1 MKQTAIVTGGSRGIG
16 RAVAVRLA
24 KDGMN
29 LVINYRG
36 NSAAAEET
44 ERLCRELGAEV
55 LLVQGDVSRAE
66 DCEKLAAQAKEAF
79 GRVDVLVNNAGIT
92 RDGLLARMT
101 KEDFRAVL
109 DVNLVGPWNM
119 MKAVN
124 RIMMK
129 QRYGR
134 IVNLSSVTGLMGNM
148 GQTNY
153 AAAKA
158 GILGMTKSY
167 AREVASRGITVNAVA
182 PGFID
187 TDMTEA
193 MPEGAKDKNRH
204 RNTNGAHRK
213 AGRRGGSSG
222 FPGER
227 TGRIHY
233 GRGPAGRRRNGDV
246 EAEIRREQDEKKSC
260 DYRNGCH
267 TPVGLSARRPGRTFG
282 TAWWES
288 PRLRRWT
295 PKSGR

>member
-44 ERLCRELGAEV
+44 EQMCRELGAEV

-101 KEDFRAVL
+101 EEDFRAVL

-119 MKAVN
+119 IKAVN

-167 AREVASRGITVNAVA
+167 AREVAGRGITVNAVA

-193 MPEGAKDKNRH
+193 MPEGAKDKII
-204 RNTNGAHRK
+204 TGIPM
-213 AGRRGGSSG
+213 G
-222 FPGER
+222 R
-227 TGRIHY
+227 TGKPEDVAEAVAFLASE
-233 GRGPAGRRRNGDV
+233 PAGYITGEV
-246 EAEIRREQDEKKSC
+246 
-260 DYRNGCH
+260 
-267 TPVGLSARRPGRTFG
+267 
-282 TAWWES
+282 
-288 PRLRRWT
+288 LRVD
-295 PKSGR
+295 GGMAM

>member
-55 LLVQGDVSRAE
+55 LLVQGDVSRAK

-101 KEDFRAVL
+101 EEDFRAVL
-109 DVNLVGPWNM
+109 DVNLVCPWNM

-193 MPEGAKDKNRH
+193 MPEGAKDKII
-204 RNTNGAHRK
+204 TGIPM
-213 AGRRGGSSG
+213 G
-222 FPGER
+222 R
-227 TGRIHY
+227 TGK
-233 GRGPAGRRRNGDV
+233 PEDVAEAVAFLASEQAGYITGEV
-246 EAEIRREQDEKKSC
+246 
-260 DYRNGCH
+260 
-267 TPVGLSARRPGRTFG
+267 
-282 TAWWES
+282 
-288 PRLRRWT
+288 LRVD
-295 PKSGR
+295 GGMAM

>member
-101 KEDFRAVL
+101 EEDFRAVL
-109 DVNLVGPWNM
+109 DVNLVGSWNM

-193 MPEGAKDKNRH
+193 MPEGAKDKIV
-204 RNTNGAHRK
+204 TEIPMG
-213 AGRRGGSSG
+213 
-222 FPGER
+222 R
-227 TGRIHY
+227 TGK
-233 GRGPAGRRRNGDV
+233 PEDVAEAVAFLASEQAGYITGEV
-246 EAEIRREQDEKKSC
+246 
-260 DYRNGCH
+260 
-267 TPVGLSARRPGRTFG
+267 
-282 TAWWES
+282 
-288 PRLRRWT
+288 LRVD
-295 PKSGR
+295 GGMAM

>member
-66 DCEKLAAQAKEAF
+66 DCEKLAEQAKEVF

-92 RDGLLARMT
+92 RDGLLARMSE
-101 KEDFRAVL
+101 EDFRAVL

-158 GILGMTKSY
+158 GIVGMTKSY

-193 MPEGAKDKNRH
+193 MPEGAKDKII
-204 RNTNGAHRK
+204 TGIPM
-213 AGRRGGSSG
+213 G
-222 FPGER
+222 R
-227 TGRIHY
+227 TGK
-233 GRGPAGRRRNGDV
+233 PEDVAEAVAFLASEQAGYITGEV
-246 EAEIRREQDEKKSC
+246 
-260 DYRNGCH
+260 
-267 TPVGLSARRPGRTFG
+267 
-282 TAWWES
+282 
-288 PRLRRWT
+288 LRVD
-295 PKSGR
+295 GGMAM

>member
-44 ERLCRELGAEV
+44 ERMCRELGAEV

-66 DCEKLAAQAKEAF
+66 DCEKLVAQAKEAF

-101 KEDFRAVL
+101 EEDFRAVL

-167 AREVASRGITVNAVA
+167 AREVAGRGITVNAVA

-193 MPEGAKDKNRH
+193 MPEGAKDKII
-204 RNTNGAHRK
+204 TGIPM
-213 AGRRGGSSG
+213 G
-222 FPGER
+222 R
-227 TGRIHY
+227 TGK
-233 GRGPAGRRRNGDV
+233 PEDVAEAVAFLASEQAGYITGEV
-246 EAEIRREQDEKKSC
+246 
-260 DYRNGCH
+260 
-267 TPVGLSARRPGRTFG
+267 
-282 TAWWES
+282 
-288 PRLRRWT
+288 LRVD
-295 PKSGR
+295 GGMAM

>member
-24 KDGMN
+24 KDGKN

-55 LLVQGDVSRAE
+55 LLVQGDVSCAE

-101 KEDFRAVL
+101 EEDFRAVL

-193 MPEGAKDKNRH
+193 MPEGAKDKII
-204 RNTNGAHRK
+204 TGIPM
-213 AGRRGGSSG
+213 G
-222 FPGER
+222 R
-227 TGRIHY
+227 TGK
-233 GRGPAGRRRNGDV
+233 PEDVAEAVAFLASEQAGYITGEV
-246 EAEIRREQDEKKSC
+246 
-260 DYRNGCH
+260 
-267 TPVGLSARRPGRTFG
+267 
-282 TAWWES
+282 
-288 PRLRRWT
+288 LRVD
-295 PKSGR
+295 GGMAM

>member
-44 ERLCRELGAEV
+44 ERLCRELGAEG

-101 KEDFRAVL
+101 EEDFRAVL

-193 MPEGAKDKNRH
+193 MPEGAKDKII
-204 RNTNGAHRK
+204 TGIPM
-213 AGRRGGSSG
+213 G
-222 FPGER
+222 R
-227 TGRIHY
+227 TGK
-233 GRGPAGRRRNGDV
+233 PEDVAEAVAFLASEQAGYITGEV
-246 EAEIRREQDEKKSC
+246 
-260 DYRNGCH
+260 
-267 TPVGLSARRPGRTFG
+267 
-282 TAWWES
+282 
-288 PRLRRWT
+288 LRVD
-295 PKSGR
+295 GGMAM

>member
-44 ERLCRELGAEV
+44 ERICRELGAEV

-66 DCEKLAAQAKEAF
+66 DCEKLAAQAKEVF

-101 KEDFRAVL
+101 EEDFRAVL

-193 MPEGAKDKNRH
+193 MPEGAKDKII
-204 RNTNGAHRK
+204 TGIPM
-213 AGRRGGSSG
+213 G
-222 FPGER
+222 R
-227 TGRIHY
+227 TGT
-233 GRGPAGRRRNGDV
+233 PEDVAEAVAFLASEQAGYITGEV
-246 EAEIRREQDEKKSC
+246 
-260 DYRNGCH
+260 
-267 TPVGLSARRPGRTFG
+267 
-282 TAWWES
+282 
-288 PRLRRWT
+288 LRVD
-295 PKSGR
+295 GGMAM

>member
-16 RAVAVRLA
+16 RAVAMRLA

-101 KEDFRAVL
+101 EEDFRAVL

-167 AREVASRGITVNAVA
+167 AREVAGRGITVNAVA

-193 MPEGAKDKNRH
+193 MPEGAKDKII
-204 RNTNGAHRK
+204 TGIPM
-213 AGRRGGSSG
+213 G
-222 FPGER
+222 R
-227 TGRIHY
+227 TGK
-233 GRGPAGRRRNGDV
+233 PEDVAEAVAFLASEQAGYITGEV
-246 EAEIRREQDEKKSC
+246 
-260 DYRNGCH
+260 
-267 TPVGLSARRPGRTFG
+267 
-282 TAWWES
+282 
-288 PRLRRWT
+288 LRVD
-295 PKSGR
+295 GGMAM

>member
-101 KEDFRAVL
+101 EEDFRAVL

-193 MPEGAKDKNRH
+193 MPEGAKDKIV
-204 RNTNGAHRK
+204 TGIPM
-213 AGRRGGSSG
+213 G
-222 FPGER
+222 R
-227 TGRIHY
+227 TGK
-233 GRGPAGRRRNGDV
+233 PEDVAEAVAFLTSEQAGYITGEV
-246 EAEIRREQDEKKSC
+246 
-260 DYRNGCH
+260 
-267 TPVGLSARRPGRTFG
+267 
-282 TAWWES
+282 
-288 PRLRRWT
+288 LRVD
-295 PKSGR
+295 GGMAM

>member
-44 ERLCRELGAEV
+44 ERMCRELGAEV

-101 KEDFRAVL
+101 EEDFRAVL

-119 MKAVN
+119 IKAVN

-167 AREVASRGITVNAVA
+167 AREVA

-193 MPEGAKDKNRH
+193 MPEGAKDKII
-204 RNTNGAHRK
+204 TGIPM
-213 AGRRGGSSG
+213 G
-222 FPGER
+222 R
-227 TGRIHY
+227 TGK
-233 GRGPAGRRRNGDV
+233 PEDVAEAVAFLASEQAGYITGEV
-246 EAEIRREQDEKKSC
+246 
-260 DYRNGCH
+260 
-267 TPVGLSARRPGRTFG
+267 
-282 TAWWES
+282 
-288 PRLRRWT
+288 LRVD
-295 PKSGR
+295 GGMAM

>member
-44 ERLCRELGAEV
+44 ERMCRELGAEV

-101 KEDFRAVL
+101 EEDFRAVL

-124 RIMMK
+124 RIMVK

-167 AREVASRGITVNAVA
+167 AREVAGRGITVNAVA

-193 MPEGAKDKNRH
+193 MPEGAKDKII
-204 RNTNGAHRK
+204 TGIPM
-213 AGRRGGSSG
+213 G
-222 FPGER
+222 R
-227 TGRIHY
+227 TGK
-233 GRGPAGRRRNGDV
+233 PEDVAEAVAFLASEQAGYITGEV
-246 EAEIRREQDEKKSC
+246 
-260 DYRNGCH
+260 
-267 TPVGLSARRPGRTFG
+267 
-282 TAWWES
+282 
-288 PRLRRWT
+288 LRVD
-295 PKSGR
+295 GGMAM

>member
-16 RAVAVRLA
+16 KAVAVRLA

-44 ERLCRELGAEV
+44 ERLCRELGVEV

-101 KEDFRAVL
+101 EEDFRAVL

-193 MPEGAKDKNRH
+193 MPEGAKDKIV
-204 RNTNGAHRK
+204 TEIPMG
-213 AGRRGGSSG
+213 
-222 FPGER
+222 R
-227 TGRIHY
+227 TGK
-233 GRGPAGRRRNGDV
+233 PEDVAEAVAFLASEQAGYITGEV
-246 EAEIRREQDEKKSC
+246 
-260 DYRNGCH
+260 
-267 TPVGLSARRPGRTFG
+267 
-282 TAWWES
+282 
-288 PRLRRWT
+288 LRVD
-295 PKSGR
+295 GGMAM

>member
-55 LLVQGDVSRAE
+55 LLVQGDVSLAE

-101 KEDFRAVL
+101 EEDFRAVL

-193 MPEGAKDKNRH
+193 MPEGAKDKII
-204 RNTNGAHRK
+204 TGIPM
-213 AGRRGGSSG
+213 G
-222 FPGER
+222 R
-227 TGRIHY
+227 TGK
-233 GRGPAGRRRNGDV
+233 PEDVAEAVAFLASEQAGYIAGEV
-246 EAEIRREQDEKKSC
+246 
-260 DYRNGCH
+260 
-267 TPVGLSARRPGRTFG
+267 
-282 TAWWES
+282 
-288 PRLRRWT
+288 LRVD
-295 PKSGR
+295 GGMAM

>member
-101 KEDFRAVL
+101 EEDFRAVL

-193 MPEGAKDKNRH
+193 MPEGAKDKIV
-204 RNTNGAHRK
+204 TEIPMG
-213 AGRRGGSSG
+213 
-222 FPGER
+222 R
-227 TGRIHY
+227 TGK
-233 GRGPAGRRRNGDV
+233 PEDVAEAVAFLASEQAGYITG
-246 EAEIRREQDEKKSC
+246 EI
-260 DYRNGCH
+260 
-267 TPVGLSARRPGRTFG
+267 
-282 TAWWES
+282 
-288 PRLRRWT
+288 LRVD
-295 PKSGR
+295 GGMAM

>member
-101 KEDFRAVL
+101 EEDFRAVL

-167 AREVASRGITVNAVA
+167 AREVAGRGITVNAVA

-193 MPEGAKDKNRH
+193 MSEGAKDKII
-204 RNTNGAHRK
+204 TGIPM
-213 AGRRGGSSG
+213 G
-222 FPGER
+222 R
-227 TGRIHY
+227 TGK
-233 GRGPAGRRRNGDV
+233 PEDVAEAVAFLASEQAGYITGEV
-246 EAEIRREQDEKKSC
+246 
-260 DYRNGCH
+260 
-267 TPVGLSARRPGRTFG
+267 
-282 TAWWES
+282 
-288 PRLRRWT
+288 LRVD
-295 PKSGR
+295 GGMAM

>member
-24 KDGMN
+24 KYGMN

-101 KEDFRAVL
+101 EEDFRAVL

-193 MPEGAKDKNRH
+193 MPEGAKDKII
-204 RNTNGAHRK
+204 TGIPM
-213 AGRRGGSSG
+213 G
-222 FPGER
+222 R
-227 TGRIHY
+227 TGK
-233 GRGPAGRRRNGDV
+233 PEDVAEAVAFLASEQAGYITG
-246 EAEIRREQDEKKSC
+246 E
-260 DYRNGCH
+260 
-267 TPVGLSARRPGRTFG
+267 T
-282 TAWWES
+282 
-288 PRLRRWT
+288 LRVD
-295 PKSGR
+295 GGMAM

>member
-1 MKQTAIVTGGSRGIG
+1 MKIGFVGAVTNYEGPGHPAGNAASFAGLEFPDPQAEAIR
-16 RAVAVRLA
+16 R
-24 KDGMN
+24 
-29 LVINYRG
+29 
-36 NSAAAEET
+36 AEEL
-44 ERLCRELGAEV
+44 R
-55 LLVQGDVSRAE
+55 
-66 DCEKLAAQAKEAF
+66 

-101 KEDFRAVL
+101 EEDFRAVL

-193 MPEGAKDKNRH
+193 MPEGAKDKII
-204 RNTNGAHRK
+204 TGIPM
-213 AGRRGGSSG
+213 G
-222 FPGER
+222 R
-227 TGRIHY
+227 TGK
-233 GRGPAGRRRNGDV
+233 PEDVAEAVAFLASEQAGYITGEV
-246 EAEIRREQDEKKSC
+246 
-260 DYRNGCH
+260 
-267 TPVGLSARRPGRTFG
+267 
-282 TAWWES
+282 
-288 PRLRRWT
+288 LRVD
-295 PKSGR
+295 GGMAM

>member
-44 ERLCRELGAEV
+44 ERMCRELGAEV

-101 KEDFRAVL
+101 EEDFRAVL

-148 GQTNY
+148 GPTNY

-193 MPEGAKDKNRH
+193 MPEGAKDKII
-204 RNTNGAHRK
+204 TGIPM
-213 AGRRGGSSG
+213 G
-222 FPGER
+222 R
-227 TGRIHY
+227 TGK
-233 GRGPAGRRRNGDV
+233 PEDVAEAVAFLANEQAGYITGEV
-246 EAEIRREQDEKKSC
+246 
-260 DYRNGCH
+260 
-267 TPVGLSARRPGRTFG
+267 
-282 TAWWES
+282 
-288 PRLRRWT
+288 LRVD
-295 PKSGR
+295 GGMAM

>member
-16 RAVAVRLA
+16 RAVAMRLA
-24 KDGMN
+24 KGGMN

-55 LLVQGDVSRAE
+55 LLVQGDVSCAE

-101 KEDFRAVL
+101 EEDFRTVL

-119 MKAVN
+119 IKAVN

-167 AREVASRGITVNAVA
+167 AREVAGRGITVNAVA

-193 MPEGAKDKNRH
+193 MPEGAKDKII
-204 RNTNGAHRK
+204 TGIPM
-213 AGRRGGSSG
+213 G
-222 FPGER
+222 R
-227 TGRIHY
+227 TGK
-233 GRGPAGRRRNGDV
+233 PEDVAEAVAFLASEQAGYITGEV
-246 EAEIRREQDEKKSC
+246 
-260 DYRNGCH
+260 
-267 TPVGLSARRPGRTFG
+267 
-282 TAWWES
+282 
-288 PRLRRWT
+288 LRVD
-295 PKSGR
+295 GGMAM

>member
-16 RAVAVRLA
+16 RAVAMRLA

-36 NSAAAEET
+36 NSVAAEET

-55 LLVQGDVSRAE
+55 LLVQGDVSCAE

-101 KEDFRAVL
+101 EEGFRAVL

-119 MKAVN
+119 IKAVN

-167 AREVASRGITVNAVA
+167 AREVAGRGITVNAVA

-193 MPEGAKDKNRH
+193 MPEGAKDKII
-204 RNTNGAHRK
+204 TGIPM
-213 AGRRGGSSG
+213 G
-222 FPGER
+222 R
-227 TGRIHY
+227 TGK
-233 GRGPAGRRRNGDV
+233 PEDVAEAVAFLASEQAGYITGEV
-246 EAEIRREQDEKKSC
+246 
-260 DYRNGCH
+260 
-267 TPVGLSARRPGRTFG
+267 
-282 TAWWES
+282 
-288 PRLRRWT
+288 LRVD
-295 PKSGR
+295 GGMAM

>member
-101 KEDFRAVL
+101 EEDFRAVL
-109 DVNLVGPWNM
+109 DVNLVGLWNM

-193 MPEGAKDKNRH
+193 MPEGAKDKIV
-204 RNTNGAHRK
+204 TEIPMG
-213 AGRRGGSSG
+213 
-222 FPGER
+222 R
-227 TGRIHY
+227 TGK
-233 GRGPAGRRRNGDV
+233 PEDVAEAVAFLASEQAGYITGEV
-246 EAEIRREQDEKKSC
+246 
-260 DYRNGCH
+260 
-267 TPVGLSARRPGRTFG
+267 
-282 TAWWES
+282 
-288 PRLRRWT
+288 LRVD
-295 PKSGR
+295 GGMAM

>member
-16 RAVAVRLA
+16 RAVAMRLA

-44 ERLCRELGAEV
+44 ERMCRELGAEV

-101 KEDFRAVL
+101 EEDFRAVL

-134 IVNLSSVTGLMGNM
+134 IVNLSSVTGLMGNI

-193 MPEGAKDKNRH
+193 MPEGAKDKII
-204 RNTNGAHRK
+204 TGIPM
-213 AGRRGGSSG
+213 G
-222 FPGER
+222 R
-227 TGRIHY
+227 TGK
-233 GRGPAGRRRNGDV
+233 PEDVAEAVAFLASEQAGYITGEV
-246 EAEIRREQDEKKSC
+246 
-260 DYRNGCH
+260 
-267 TPVGLSARRPGRTFG
+267 
-282 TAWWES
+282 
-288 PRLRRWT
+288 LRVD
-295 PKSGR
+295 GGMAM

>member
-44 ERLCRELGAEV
+44 ERMCRELGAEV
-55 LLVQGDVSRAE
+55 LLVQGDVSCAE

-101 KEDFRAVL
+101 EEDFRAVL

-167 AREVASRGITVNAVA
+167 AREVAGRGITVNAVA

-193 MPEGAKDKNRH
+193 MPEGAKDKII
-204 RNTNGAHRK
+204 TGIPM
-213 AGRRGGSSG
+213 G
-222 FPGER
+222 R
-227 TGRIHY
+227 TGK
-233 GRGPAGRRRNGDV
+233 PEDVAETVAFLASEQAGYITGEV
-246 EAEIRREQDEKKSC
+246 
-260 DYRNGCH
+260 
-267 TPVGLSARRPGRTFG
+267 
-282 TAWWES
+282 
-288 PRLRRWT
+288 LRVD
-295 PKSGR
+295 GGMAM

>member
-44 ERLCRELGAEV
+44 ELLCRELGAEV

-101 KEDFRAVL
+101 EEDFRAVL

-193 MPEGAKDKNRH
+193 MPEGAKDKIV
-204 RNTNGAHRK
+204 TGIPM
-213 AGRRGGSSG
+213 G
-222 FPGER
+222 R
-227 TGRIHY
+227 TGK
-233 GRGPAGRRRNGDV
+233 PEDVAEAVAFLASEQAGYITGEV
-246 EAEIRREQDEKKSC
+246 
-260 DYRNGCH
+260 
-267 TPVGLSARRPGRTFG
+267 
-282 TAWWES
+282 
-288 PRLRRWT
+288 LRVD
-295 PKSGR
+295 GGMAM

>member
-44 ERLCRELGAEV
+44 ERMCRELGAEV

-92 RDGLLARMT
+92 RDVLLARMT
-101 KEDFRAVL
+101 EEDFRAVL

-119 MKAVN
+119 IKAVN

-193 MPEGAKDKNRH
+193 MPEGAKDKII
-204 RNTNGAHRK
+204 TGIPM
-213 AGRRGGSSG
+213 G
-222 FPGER
+222 R
-227 TGRIHY
+227 TGK
-233 GRGPAGRRRNGDV
+233 PEDVAEAVAFLASEQAGYITGEV
-246 EAEIRREQDEKKSC
+246 
-260 DYRNGCH
+260 
-267 TPVGLSARRPGRTFG
+267 
-282 TAWWES
+282 
-288 PRLRRWT
+288 LRVD
-295 PKSGR
+295 GGMAM

>member
-44 ERLCRELGAEV
+44 ERMCRELGAEV
-55 LLVQGDVSRAE
+55 LLVQGDVSCAE

-101 KEDFRAVL
+101 EEDFRAVL

-167 AREVASRGITVNAVA
+167 AREVAGRGITVNAVA

-193 MPEGAKDKNRH
+193 MPEGAKDKII
-204 RNTNGAHRK
+204 TGIPM
-213 AGRRGGSSG
+213 G
-222 FPGER
+222 R
-227 TGRIHY
+227 TGK
-233 GRGPAGRRRNGDV
+233 PEDVAEAVAFLASEQAGYITG
-246 EAEIRREQDEKKSC
+246 E
-260 DYRNGCH
+260 
-267 TPVGLSARRPGRTFG
+267 T
-282 TAWWES
+282 
-288 PRLRRWT
+288 LRVD
-295 PKSGR
+295 GGMAM

>member
-101 KEDFRAVL
+101 EEDFRAVL

-167 AREVASRGITVNAVA
+167 AREVASRGITVNAMA

-193 MPEGAKDKNRH
+193 MPEGAKDKIV
-204 RNTNGAHRK
+204 TEIPMG
-213 AGRRGGSSG
+213 
-222 FPGER
+222 R
-227 TGRIHY
+227 TGK
-233 GRGPAGRRRNGDV
+233 PEDVAEAVAFLASEQAGYITGEV
-246 EAEIRREQDEKKSC
+246 
-260 DYRNGCH
+260 
-267 TPVGLSARRPGRTFG
+267 
-282 TAWWES
+282 
-288 PRLRRWT
+288 LRVD
-295 PKSGR
+295 GGMAM

>member
-44 ERLCRELGAEV
+44 ERICRELGAEV

-101 KEDFRAVL
+101 EEDFRAVL

-193 MPEGAKDKNRH
+193 MPEGAKDKIV
-204 RNTNGAHRK
+204 TGIPM
-213 AGRRGGSSG
+213 G
-222 FPGER
+222 R
-227 TGRIHY
+227 TGK
-233 GRGPAGRRRNGDV
+233 PEDVAEAVAFLTSEQAGYITGEV
-246 EAEIRREQDEKKSC
+246 
-260 DYRNGCH
+260 
-267 TPVGLSARRPGRTFG
+267 
-282 TAWWES
+282 
-288 PRLRRWT
+288 LRVD
-295 PKSGR
+295 GGMAM

>member
-101 KEDFRAVL
+101 EEDLRAVL

-193 MPEGAKDKNRH
+193 MPEGAKDKIV
-204 RNTNGAHRK
+204 TEIPMG
-213 AGRRGGSSG
+213 
-222 FPGER
+222 R
-227 TGRIHY
+227 TGK
-233 GRGPAGRRRNGDV
+233 PEDVAEAVAFLASEQAGYITGEV
-246 EAEIRREQDEKKSC
+246 
-260 DYRNGCH
+260 
-267 TPVGLSARRPGRTFG
+267 
-282 TAWWES
+282 
-288 PRLRRWT
+288 LRVD
-295 PKSGR
+295 GGMAM

>member
-101 KEDFRAVL
+101 EEDFRAVL

-153 AAAKA
+153 AATKA

-167 AREVASRGITVNAVA
+167 AREVAGRGITVNAVA

-193 MPEGAKDKNRH
+193 MPEGAKDKII
-204 RNTNGAHRK
+204 TGIPM
-213 AGRRGGSSG
+213 G
-222 FPGER
+222 R
-227 TGRIHY
+227 TGK
-233 GRGPAGRRRNGDV
+233 PEDVAEAVAFLASEQAGYITGEV
-246 EAEIRREQDEKKSC
+246 
-260 DYRNGCH
+260 
-267 TPVGLSARRPGRTFG
+267 
-282 TAWWES
+282 
-288 PRLRRWT
+288 LRVD
-295 PKSGR
+295 GGMAM